1 MEITDNSSE
10 NTSAMVFKGKLTFA
24 DYKHFQD
31 LFQRLEQSAPSHVN
45 VHLGDLEF
53 IDSSGIGMLLLLK
66 EKCDQKNVALIVHK
80 PQGQVKKMFEVAQLD
95 KVFSIAS

>member
-1 MEITDNSSE
+1 MELAENFSE
-10 NTSAMVFKGKLTFA
+10 NATAMTFKGKLTFA

-31 LFQRLEQSAPSHVN
+31 VFQRLEQAAPKQVN
-45 VHLGDLEF
+45 VHLAELEF

-66 EKCDQKNVALIVHK
+66 EKCDQKSVALVVHN

>member
-1 MEITDNSSE
+1 MEITHNSSD
-10 NTSAMVFKGKLTFA
+10 NATAMVFKGKLTFA

-31 LFQRLEQSAPSHVN
+31 LFQKLEGAVPSQVN
-45 VHLGDLEF
+45 VHLADLDF

-66 EKCDQKNVALIVHK
+66 EKCDQKNVALIIHQ

>member
-1 MEITDNSSE
+1 MEITQNSSK
-10 NTSAMVFKGKLTFA
+10 SATAIVFKGKLTFA

-31 LFQRLEQSAPSHVN
+31 FFQKLEQSAPSQIDVR
-45 VHLGDLEF
+45 LGELEF

-66 EKCDQKNVALIVHK
+66 EKCDQKNVSLIVHQ